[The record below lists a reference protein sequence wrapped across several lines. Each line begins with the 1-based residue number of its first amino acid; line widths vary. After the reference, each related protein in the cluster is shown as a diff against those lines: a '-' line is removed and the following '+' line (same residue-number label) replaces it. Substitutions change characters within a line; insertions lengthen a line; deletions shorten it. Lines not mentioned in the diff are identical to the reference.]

1 MGKIIC
7 LKRVN
12 TDILYGHFQ
21 QTAKFIESIIYKC
34 KNKETQGYIPNEARF
49 GNTELITPP
58 SVETSDLLY
67 LIKLVNDLSL
77 R

>member
-1 MGKIIC
+1 M
-7 LKRVN
+7 
-12 TDILYGHFQ
+12 DIFSKLLL
-21 QTAKFIESIIYKC
+21 IESIIYKC
-34 KNKETQGYIPNEARF
+34 KNKKTQGHIPNEARF
-49 GNTELITPP
+49 RNTELITPP

>member
-1 MGKIIC
+1 M
-7 LKRVN
+7 
-12 TDILYGHFQ
+12 DIFSKLLL
-21 QTAKFIESIIYKC
+21 IEFIIYKC

-49 GNTELITPP
+49 RNTELITPP